1 MHWSRF
7 LALLALLLVP
17 RAAWPQ
23 GTPVGPEFRVNTH
36 TAGNQS
42 TPSVAADASG
52 NFVVVWNSF
61 VQDGSLYGVFGQRYD
76 SSGGPL
82 GPEFRVN
89 TDTTSDQRYPSVAAD
104 ASGNF
109 VVVWAS
115 PDGSAG
121 GVSGQRYASSGAPL
135 GPEFRVNTYTTS
147 DQSSPSVAA
156 DASGNF
162 VVVWTS
168 FAQDGS
174 ADGVFGQRFAS
185 SGAPLGPEFRVNTYA
200 TSDQR
205 SPAVAADASGNFV
218 VVWEGQEGGTGAE
231 DIFGQRYAST
241 GAPLGPE
248 FHVNAFRVDT
258 QFNASVAADA
268 SGNFVVV
275 WSSHLQDGPNFGVFG
290 RRYDSAGA
298 LQGPEFRVNTFT
310 TDDQW
315 IPAAAA
321 SSSGDFVVVW
331 LSEYQDGSGN
341 GIFGQRYSQIVA
353 VELTGFTVEAPGA
366 R

>member
-1 MHWSRF
+1 M
-7 LALLALLLVP
+7 
-17 RAAWPQ
+17 
-23 GTPVGPEFRVNTH
+23 
-36 TAGNQS
+36 
-42 TPSVAADASG
+42 DASG
-52 NFVVVWNSF
+52 NFVVVWLDAT
-61 VQDGSLYGVFGQRYD
+61 QDGSGFGVFGQRYA

-135 GPEFRVNTYTTS
+135 GPEFRVNTYT
-147 DQSSPSVAA
+147 
-156 DASGNF
+156 
-162 VVVWTS
+162 
-168 FAQDGS
+168 
-174 ADGVFGQRFAS
+174 
-185 SGAPLGPEFRVNTYA
+185 